1 MIDNMSI
8 VDTPHGRKTIMAD
21 KVARTIV
28 KAREHD
34 YSSMDEWK
42 DETEYFGEE
51 AYSYHMDNGQIGLV
65 QDDGDGTWLA
75 MIGDDMDQIADG
87 LGFYSDE
94 DLKDMREAQGWIYVM
109 DERAAGEKYN
119 PDGTLRSGDIRSWK
133 DTPKKTAADEDLMPR
148 PFEGEDPRWQHIG
161 NGWNVSKDGRE
172 DYTKWYS
179 NNYLGNVFKTYGGKW
194 RGSLNGPS
202 SPREFG
208 PFNTAEEAMDVVD
221 DWAHSVVE
229 YEENAVSASKKRA
242 GSHKLAR
249 GFHSRWNE
257 SDMYDFVNDAID
269 DINRRTYSDI
279 MAENLNSYEG
289 DDGEVYTFDIM
300 SNYFTL
306 FVEVDGTN
314 VSISCEAIPCD
325 DDDQSCD
332 FDEESLDQSWDFDED
347 YSSRDLANDLF
358 NIASDAEDFFI
369 EMSE

>member
-1 MIDNMSI
+1 
-8 VDTPHGRKTIMAD
+8 MAD
-21 KVARTIV
+21 KVANTIV

-65 QDDGDGTWLA
+65 QNDGAWLA

-87 LGFYSDE
+87 LGFYAEE
-94 DLKDMREAQGWIYVM
+94 DFKDMSEAQGWIYVM

-119 PDGTLRSGDIRSWK
+119 PDGTLRSGNIGSWK
-133 DTPKKTAADEDLMPR
+133 DAPKR
-148 PFEGEDPRWQHIG
+148 
-161 NGWNVSKDGRE
+161 
-172 DYTKWYS
+172 
-179 NNYLGNVFKTYGGKW
+179 
-194 RGSLNGPS
+194 
-202 SPREFG
+202 
-208 PFNTAEEAMDVVD
+208 
-221 DWAHSVVE
+221 
-229 YEENAVSASKKRA
+229 RA
-242 GSHKLAR
+242 GSHRLAR

-279 MAENLNSYEG
+279 MAANLSSYEG
-289 DDGEVYTFDIM
+289 DDGEVYTFDIL
-300 SNYFTL
+300 SDYFTL

-314 VSISCEAIPCD
+314 VSISCEAIPGED
-325 DDDQSCD
+325 DPSLDQAWD

-347 YSSRDLANDLF
+347 YSSSDLANDLF
-358 NIASDAEDFFI
+358 NIASDAEDVFI